1 MPNNFTNALS
11 FTKHNPTFV
20 ADVTANFVVPL
31 VTFVTGLFCTVDV
44 NVSRVFAD
52 RYVPP

>member
-11 FTKHNPTFV
+11 LTKHNPTFV
-20 ADVTANFVVPL
+20 VDVTANLVVPL
-31 VTFVTGLFCTVDV
+31 VTWFIGLFFMVDV
-44 NVSRVFAD
+44 NVSRVLAD